1 MSKTMPPDEILEVLE
16 AFERSSG
23 LRVCVKFLQASPPLE
38 TRMAGVVRR
47 FGLHRSDFCRGVKE
61 TRNEKCRVCDLRE
74 VPNRCAR
81 EKRIFTHTCHAG
93 AREIIVP
100 VLVGGVLVAVVFA
113 GQFRSGPSGPP
124 VLARL
129 SAERR
134 RHATACARM
143 LGSYLT
149 ECLRDSGTTYYSA
162 RHDAIY
168 NFLTAGLSRNP
179 GLGDLAE
186 HLGLS
191 ETRTA
196 HVVKEQTGRSFV
208 KIRDELRLERAK
220 SLLAG
225 MLFKVSQV
233 AGECGFSSPEYFH
246 RFFRART
253 GLTPNQF
260 RRRVLSEA

>member
-1 MSKTMPPDEILEVLE
+1 MPPDEILEVLE
-16 AFERSSG
+16 AFERASG

-38 TRMAGVVRR
+38 ARMAGVVRR
-47 FGLHRSDFCRGVKE
+47 FGLHRSDFCRQVKK
-61 TRNEKCRVCDLRE
+61 TRNEKCRICDLRE
-74 VPNRCAR
+74 VPNHCTQK
-81 EKRIFTHTCHAG
+81 KRIFTHSCHAE

-100 VLVGGVLVAVVFA
+100 VLVGGILAAVVFV
-113 GQFRSGPSGPP
+113 GQFRLGRSGPP
-124 VLARL
+124 VLMRL
-129 SAERR
+129 TAMQH
-134 RHATACARM
+134 RHAIACARM

-149 ECLRDSGTTYYSA
+149 ERLQDTRTTYYSA

-168 NFLTAGLSRNP
+168 NFLTTKLARNP
-179 GLGDLAE
+179 SLGDLAR

-191 ETRTA
+191 QTRAA
-196 HVVKEQTGRSFV
+196 HVVKEQTGKSFV
-208 KIRDELRLERAK
+208 KIRDELRLERAR

-253 GLTPNQF
+253 GLTPTQF
-260 RRRVLSEA
+260 RHQVLSEA